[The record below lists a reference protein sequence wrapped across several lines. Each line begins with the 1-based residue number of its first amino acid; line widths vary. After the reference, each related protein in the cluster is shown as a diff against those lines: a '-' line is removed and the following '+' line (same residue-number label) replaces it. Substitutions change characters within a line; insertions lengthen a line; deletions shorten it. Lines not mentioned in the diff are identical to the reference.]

1 MFGQIEKADA
11 SLLSFVLWNMPKC
24 MQGDKKVDHKYDR
37 HKKGGRNNKT

>member
-24 MQGDKKVDHKYDR
+24 MQGENKVYYKYDR
-37 HKKGGRNNKT
+37 HKKLGRNNKS